1 MIILCFLK
9 SKVTLNKILSLY
21 SRNFV
26 KWKMSKSYMEIR
38 WQHLHKDFTKC
49 CIAKLRENK
58 TSHTHSFVK
67 CHISWRKIKNCWTN
81 YFRKIVKGFD
91 ETWGWIDCK
100 KQKQKNAGNH
110 TFEHRRVQGVPGGCC
125 WVASWPAAV
134 AVAAVWPAVEAAVAV
149 VPCCSTHKAEGSAA
163 VAAAGDSDPP
173 APFRHYNSYNQ
184 TQQHSAGSPTSPAG
198 STWQDW
204 DDEEQRGEE

>member
-1 MIILCFLK
+1 MIILCFLR

-49 CIAKLRENK
+49 CIAKLCENK

-67 CHISWRKIKNCWTN
+67 CHISWRKIKNWWTN

-91 ETWGWIDCK
+91 ETWAWIDRK
-100 KQKQKNAGNH
+100 KQKQKNAGH
-110 TFEHRRVQGVPGGCC
+110 QTSTGGT
-125 WVASWPAAV
+125 WWLLLGSKLTS
-134 AVAAVWPAVEAAVAV
+134 
-149 VPCCSTHKAEGSAA
+149 CCSCCSCMTGSW
-163 VAAAGDSDPP
+163 GGGGGG
-173 APFRHYNSYNQ
+173 
-184 TQQHSAGSPTSPAG
+184 TML
-198 STWQDW
+198 
-204 DDEEQRGEE
+204 